1 MRILNTLIK
10 FHLSFPLYSSPIF
23 SQLFHLLCFFDI
35 SFKNYTTLPKPTK
48 LTLLILIW
56 HYGVSISHTTSF
68 TLPTSYYITYFPF
81 VQYFNSH
88 TSFQTLIQLFQLFLY
103 LHNTLRSITKPPILS
118 LSFTSSNPNSKAF

>member
-35 SFKNYTTLPKPTK
+35 SFKNYTTLPKPTILININ
-48 LTLLILIW
+48 LTLWSL
-56 HYGVSISHTTSF
+56 
-68 TLPTSYYITYFPF
+68 YITHNFLYTSHILLHNIFPF
-81 VQYFNSH
+81 AQYFNSH
-88 TSFQTLIQLFQLFLY
+88 TSFKTLIQLFQLFLY
-103 LHNTLRSITKPPILS
+103 LHNTLRSITKPPTLS